1 MSDPQSGWHWF
12 DETPDAADAQLQPQ
26 IEKSFARCF
35 ATADGRRAL
44 DHLRAMT
51 TERIMGPDASAAALR
66 HLEGQR
72 HLVATITG
80 LIARGRVGTETI

>member
-1 MSDPQSGWHWF
+1 MSDPQAGWHWF
-12 DETPDAADAQLQPQ
+12 DETPDLADAQIQPQ

-35 ATADGRRAL
+35 ATADGRQVL

-51 TERIMGPDASAAALR
+51 TERVMGPDASDAVLR

-72 HLVATITG
+72 HLVATIAG
-80 LIARGRVGTETI
+80 LIARGRAGNETI